1 MDFEKICNES
11 KLAEQQSQL
20 RLAETSYYDTLSD
33 TLEVMTES
41 ERIETL
47 SKLDEKALFN
57 SLSAQARKM
66 EKALRETI
74 ASLEELIGKDGKG
87 GPVQL
92 DAAKNNQTAAVL
104 YQQLLTVYNEAKASL
119 AKVTSPEFVNS
130 YKTIDKNTNIFGKT
144 KGSMGFSSSD
154 INNSTGGSFTK

>member
-11 KLAEQQSQL
+11 KLAEQQETL

-41 ERIETL
+41 ERVETL

-92 DAAKNNQTAAVL
+92 DAAKNQNAATL
-104 YQQLLTVYNEAKASL
+104 YQQLLYVYNEAKASL
-119 AKVTSPEFVNS
+119 AKVTSPAFVNS
-130 YKTIDKNTNIFGKT
+130 YKTIDKNTGLFGKA
-144 KGSMGFSSSD
+144 KNGSGFSSAE
-154 INNSTGGSFTK
+154 INNSTGGSFSK